1 MKDENGYKVKGELYV
16 MKFDDGGRS
25 DGWNGIE
32 GDLMSEIWDGYE
44 SG

>member
-1 MKDENGYKVKGELYV
+1 MMKLEE
-16 MKFDDGGRS
+16 GGGC

-32 GDLMSEIWDGYE
+32 GDFMEDIRDGYE